1 MPRPG
6 CLRKYGVRQARVP
19 ISLQDT
25 PKMGTATSPVPQAAV
40 EASEAAAT
48 IEAFEV
54 VPATEG
60 DVIEA
65 AIPSEVEAEEF
76 DLVEFDASST
86 TSSSTDI
93 NSSIYQHSYENGRRV
108 CILLPP
114 ILGDTPCSLSW
125 KVLLIE
131 CP

>member
-1 MPRPG
+1 
-6 CLRKYGVRQARVP
+6 
-19 ISLQDT
+19 
-25 PKMGTATSPVPQAAV
+25 MGTATSPVPQAAV